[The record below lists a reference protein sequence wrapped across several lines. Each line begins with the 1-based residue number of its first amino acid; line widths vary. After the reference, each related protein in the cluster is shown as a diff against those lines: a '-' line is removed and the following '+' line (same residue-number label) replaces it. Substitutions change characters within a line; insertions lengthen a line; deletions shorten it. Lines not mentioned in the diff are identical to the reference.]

1 MTNSM
6 TEYILKHSRKKDKE
20 LKYDFMPSMLEI
32 IERPAHKG
40 GTIIIIGIFTLIIAA
55 IIWTCLSRVD
65 VVVTANGSLRPIGDL
80 SVVKSYSG
88 GVIEEILVSDGQYVE
103 KGDTL
108 IKMNTNS
115 IEIDTQKNNTQIE
128 VVNTQI
134 EFYNKILNGEDVTN
148 ISLELYSNESKSY
161 IRSIIET
168 EKSYLNTLEDLELDK
183 STADLN
189 KQIAQLRLEE
199 YINAGIESQEKS
211 QELIVQ
217 QYEVAYK
224 KADVTIRDTRVQHD
238 QKINSSISSLNQQLT
253 ELKTNLEKYKLN
265 KAYQQIISPINGY
278 VNSIGVN
285 TKGDVVTTAQEL
297 VTIVTEDSE
306 VEMVCYVKNMDIADI
321 KVGDET
327 AIKLEAYPYSKYG
340 TISGIITYISPS
352 SFTNEQ
358 LGSVYMIK
366 IKPDNNNDTID
377 MISGLTGIVEIK
389 TGMRSIMDYFL
400 EPIIKG
406 FDESLKEK

>member
-168 EKSYLNTLEDLELDK
+168 EKSYLNTLEDLDLDK

-297 VTIVTEDSE
+297 VTIVPEDSE

>member
-297 VTIVTEDSE
+297 VTIVPEDSE

>member
-297 VTIVTEDSE
+297 VTIVPEDSE

-366 IKPDNNNDTID
+366 INPDNNNDTID